1 LFTAKRTDIFCFSK
15 EQSLFLR
22 SAATAASTVS
32 SRART
37 ERLNLRTT
45 ADEDALI
52 RAAAEI
58 QEKSVSQFVL
68 DAAKV
73 AAQNAILDQRSFRLS
88 EADWNALMETLDRPA
103 VFKPKLAALMK
114 LAPTDLTA

>member
-1 LFTAKRTDIFCFSK
+1 MTK
-15 EQSLFLR
+15 SLPA
-22 SAATAASTVS
+22 SAAATPAPSRVS

-45 ADEDALI
+45 ASEDALL

-58 QEKSVSQFVL
+58 QDKSVSQFVL
-68 DAAKV
+68 DAAKE
-73 AAQNAILDQRSFRLS
+73 AAQNAILDQSSFRLS
-88 EADWNALMETLDRPA
+88 EKPWNELIEYLDRPA

-114 LAPTDLTA
+114 LVPSDGTA

>member
-1 LFTAKRTDIFCFSK
+1 MAK
-15 EQSLFLR
+15 SLPA
-22 SAATAASTVS
+22 SAAAPAAASTVS

-45 ADEDALI
+45 AREDALI

-58 QEKSVSQFVL
+58 QDKSVSEFVL
-68 DAAKV
+68 DAAKE

-88 EADWNALMETLDRPA
+88 EKAWNEFIEYLDRPA
-103 VFKPKLAALMK
+103 KYDPKLAALMK
-114 LAPTDLTA
+114 LSPSDWTA

>member
-1 LFTAKRTDIFCFSK
+1 MAK
-15 EQSLFLR
+15 SLPA
-22 SAATAASTVS
+22 SAATAEIALPVS

-45 ADEDALI
+45 AREDALI

-58 QEKSVSQFVL
+58 QDKSVSQFVL
-68 DAAKV
+68 DAATE

-88 EADWNALMETLDRPA
+88 EKAWNEFIEYLDRPA

-114 LAPTDLTA
+114 LVPSDGTA